1 MISTILKKYIYEGFQ
16 NISQMVKEIILRNI
30 EKPHIRS
37 LEEDLLW
44 FCDSF
49 GFSSGRDTEN
59 TARRI
64 IFSLL
69 DKISNDESTSSE
81 ILADDLDI
89 KISRVN
95 HHLRNLND
103 SGLLY
108 RKKRLIYLRG
118 GSLKA
123 AVEEMR
129 KDSERIFDDLEN
141 IAEEIDTIIG
151 IKNR

>member
-1 MISTILKKYIYEGFQ
+1 
-16 NISQMVKEIILRNI
+16 MVQQIILRYL
-30 EKPHIRS
+30 EKPHVKS
-37 LEEDLLW
+37 LEDDLLW
-44 FCDSF
+44 LCDSF

-59 TARRI
+59 TATRI
-64 IFSLL
+64 VFSLL
-69 DKISNDESTSSE
+69 DKLSNDQMTSSE
-81 ILADDLDI
+81 ALAEDLEI

-108 RKKRLIYLRG
+108 RKKRLVYLRG

-123 AVEEMR
+123 AVKEMR
-129 KDSERIFDDLEN
+129 KDSERIFDELES
-141 IAEEIDTIIG
+141 IAEEIDLRIG

>member
-1 MISTILKKYIYEGFQ
+1 MAQ
-16 NISQMVKEIILRNI
+16 QIILRHL
-30 EKPHIRS
+30 EKPRVKS

-44 FCDSF
+44 LCNSF

-59 TARRI
+59 ISTRI

-69 DKISNDESTSSE
+69 DKLSNDEITSSE
-81 ILADDLDI
+81 ALAKDLEM

-103 SGLLY
+103 SGLVY

-123 AVEEMR
+123 AVKEMR
-129 KDSERIFDDLEN
+129 KDSERIFDELEC
-141 IAEEIDTIIG
+141 IAGEIDSRIG

>member
-1 MISTILKKYIYEGFQ
+1 
-16 NISQMVKEIILRNI
+16 MVKEIIIRNI
-30 EKPHIRS
+30 EKPHIKS

-49 GFSSGRDTEN
+49 GFSSGRDTKN
-59 TARRI
+59 TATRV

-69 DKISNDESTSSE
+69 EKLSNDEVTSSE
-81 ILADDLDI
+81 ALAEDLNI

-123 AVEEMR
+123 AVKEMR
-129 KDSERIFDDLEN
+129 KDSERIFDELEN
-141 IAEEIDTIIG
+141 IAEEIDSTIG

>member
-1 MISTILKKYIYEGFQ
+1 
-16 NISQMVKEIILRNI
+16 MVQQIILRYL
-30 EKPHIRS
+30 EKPHIKS
-37 LEEDLLW
+37 LEDDLLW
-44 FCDSF
+44 LCDSF

-59 TARRI
+59 TATRI
-64 IFSLL
+64 VFSLL
-69 DKISNDESTSSE
+69 DKLSNDQITSSE
-81 ILADDLDI
+81 ALAEDLEI

-108 RKKRLIYLRG
+108 RKKRLVYLRG

-123 AVEEMR
+123 AVKEMR
-129 KDSERIFDDLEN
+129 KDSERIFDELES
-141 IAEEIDTIIG
+141 IAEEIDLRIG

>member
-1 MISTILKKYIYEGFQ
+1 
-16 NISQMVKEIILRNI
+16 MVKEIIIRNI
-30 EKPHIRS
+30 EKPHIKS

-49 GFSSGRDTEN
+49 GFSSGRDTKN
-59 TARRI
+59 TATRI

-69 DKISNDESTSSE
+69 EKLSNDEVTSSE
-81 ILADDLDI
+81 ALAEDLNI

-123 AVEEMR
+123 AVKEMR
-129 KDSERIFDDLEN
+129 KDSKRIFDELEN
-141 IAEEIDTIIG
+141 IAEEIDSTIG

>member
-1 MISTILKKYIYEGFQ
+1 
-16 NISQMVKEIILRNI
+16 MVKEIIIRNI
-30 EKPHIRS
+30 EKPHIKS

-49 GFSSGRDTEN
+49 GFSSGRDTKN
-59 TARRI
+59 TATRI

-69 DKISNDESTSSE
+69 EKLSNDEVTSSE
-81 ILADDLDI
+81 ALAEDLNI

-123 AVEEMR
+123 AVKEMQ
-129 KDSERIFDDLEN
+129 KDSERIFDELEN
-141 IAEEIDTIIG
+141 IAEEIDSTIG

>member
-1 MISTILKKYIYEGFQ
+1 
-16 NISQMVKEIILRNI
+16 MVQQIILRYL
-30 EKPHIRS
+30 EKPHVKS
-37 LEEDLLW
+37 LEDDLLW
-44 FCDSF
+44 LCDSF

-59 TARRI
+59 TANRI
-64 IFSLL
+64 VFNLL
-69 DKISNDESTSSE
+69 DRLSNDQITSSE
-81 ILADDLDI
+81 ALAEDLEI

-108 RKKRLIYLRG
+108 RKKRLVYLRG

-123 AVEEMR
+123 AVKEMR
-129 KDSERIFDDLEN
+129 KDSERIFDELES
-141 IAEEIDTIIG
+141 IAEEIDFRIG

>member
-1 MISTILKKYIYEGFQ
+1 
-16 NISQMVKEIILRNI
+16 MVQQIILRYL
-30 EKPHIRS
+30 EKPHVKS
-37 LEEDLLW
+37 LEDDLLW
-44 FCDSF
+44 LCDSF

-59 TARRI
+59 TATRI
-64 IFSLL
+64 VFSLL
-69 DKISNDESTSSE
+69 DKLSNEEITSSE
-81 ILADDLDI
+81 ALADDLEI

-108 RKKRLIYLRG
+108 RKKRLVYLRG

-123 AVEEMR
+123 AVKEMR
-129 KDSERIFDDLEN
+129 KDSERIFDELES
-141 IAEEIDTIIG
+141 IAEEIDFRIG

>member
-1 MISTILKKYIYEGFQ
+1 MKYIL
-16 NISQMVKEIILRNI
+16 MVPQIILRYL
-30 EKPHIRS
+30 EKPHVKN

-44 FCDSF
+44 LCDSF

-59 TARRI
+59 TATRI
-64 IFSLL
+64 VFSLL
-69 DKISNDESTSSE
+69 EKLSNDEITSSE
-81 ILADDLDI
+81 ALAEDLEV
-89 KISRVN
+89 KISRIN

-108 RKKRLIYLRG
+108 RKKRLVYLRG

-123 AVEEMR
+123 AVKEMR
-129 KDSERIFDDLEN
+129 KDSERIFDELES
-141 IAEEIDTIIG
+141 IAEEIDVRIG

>member
-1 MISTILKKYIYEGFQ
+1 MAQ
-16 NISQMVKEIILRNI
+16 QIILRHL
-30 EKPHIRS
+30 EKPRVKS

-44 FCDSF
+44 LCNSF

-59 TARRI
+59 ISTRI

-69 DKISNDESTSSE
+69 DKLSNDEITSSE
-81 ILADDLDI
+81 ALAKDLEM

-108 RKKRLIYLRG
+108 RKKSLIYLRG

-123 AVEEMR
+123 AVKEMR
-129 KDSERIFDDLEN
+129 KDSERIFDELEC
-141 IAEEIDTIIG
+141 IAGEIDSRIG

>member
-1 MISTILKKYIYEGFQ
+1 
-16 NISQMVKEIILRNI
+16 MVQEIILKNI
-30 EKPHIRS
+30 EKPRMKS

-49 GFSSGRDTEN
+49 GFSSGRDIEN
-59 TARRI
+59 TAKRI
-64 IFSLL
+64 ISSLL
-69 DKISNDESTSSE
+69 DKLSNEEEISSE
-81 ILADDLDI
+81 SLAEDLDI
-89 KISRVN
+89 KVSRVN

-123 AVEEMR
+123 AVREMR
-129 KDSERIFDDLEN
+129 KDSERIFDELEN
-141 IAEEIDTIIG
+141 IAEEIDSIIG

>member
-1 MISTILKKYIYEGFQ
+1 
-16 NISQMVKEIILRNI
+16 MVQEIILRNI
-30 EKPHIRS
+30 EKPHIKG
-37 LEEDLLW
+37 LDEDLAW

-49 GFSSGRDTEN
+49 GFSSGRDIEN
-59 TARRI
+59 TAIRI
-64 IFSLL
+64 ILSLL
-69 DKISNDESTSSE
+69 DKLSNEEEISSE
-81 ILADDLDI
+81 VLAGDLDI
-89 KISRVN
+89 KVSRVN

-123 AVEEMR
+123 AVREMR
-129 KDSERIFDDLEN
+129 KDSERIFDELEN
-141 IAEEIDTIIG
+141 AAEEIDTIIG

>member
-1 MISTILKKYIYEGFQ
+1 
-16 NISQMVKEIILRNI
+16 MVQQIILRHL
-30 EKPHIRS
+30 EKPRVKS

-44 FCDSF
+44 FCNSF
-49 GFSSGRDTEN
+49 GFTSGRDIEN
-59 TARRI
+59 ISTKI
-64 IFSLL
+64 IFALL
-69 DKISNDESTSSE
+69 DKLSNDEVTSSE
-81 ILADDLDI
+81 ALAKDLEM

-103 SGLLY
+103 SGLVY

-123 AVEEMR
+123 AVKEMR
-129 KDSERIFDDLEN
+129 KDSERIFDELEYM
-141 IAEEIDTIIG
+141 AEEIDSRIG

>member
-1 MISTILKKYIYEGFQ
+1 MVQQIILK
-16 NISQMVKEIILRNI
+16 NLD
-30 EKPHIRS
+30 KPPIKN
-37 LEEDLLW
+37 LEEDLHW

-59 TARRI
+59 TATRI
-64 IFSLL
+64 IISLL
-69 DKISNDESTSSE
+69 ENLSSDEEVSSE
-81 ILADDLDI
+81 SLATDLEI
-89 KISRVN
+89 KTSRVN

-108 RKKRLIYLRG
+108 RRKRLIYLRG

-123 AVEEMR
+123 AVQEMR
-129 KDSERIFDDLEN
+129 KDSERILNDLES
-141 IAEEIDTIIG
+141 IAEEIDTLMG

>member
-1 MISTILKKYIYEGFQ
+1 MKPQNST
-16 NISQMVKEIILRNI
+16 QMVQEIILRNI
-30 EKPHIRS
+30 EKPRIKS

-59 TARRI
+59 TATKI

-69 DKISNDESTSSE
+69 DKLSNDEGISSE
-81 ILADDLDI
+81 DLAGDLDI
-89 KISRVN
+89 KVSRVN

-108 RKKRLIYLRG
+108 RKKRLIHLRG

-123 AVEEMR
+123 AVREMR
-129 KDSERIFDDLEN
+129 KDSDRIFDELEN
-141 IAEEIDTIIG
+141 AAEEIDSIIG

>member
-1 MISTILKKYIYEGFQ
+1 MAQ
-16 NISQMVKEIILRNI
+16 QIILRHL
-30 EKPHIRS
+30 EKPRVKS

-44 FCDSF
+44 LCNSF

-59 TARRI
+59 ISTRI

-69 DKISNDESTSSE
+69 DKLSNDEITSSE
-81 ILADDLDI
+81 ALAKDLEM

-95 HHLRNLND
+95 HHLWNLND

-123 AVEEMR
+123 AVKEMR
-129 KDSERIFDDLEN
+129 KDSERIFDELEC
-141 IAEEIDTIIG
+141 IAGEIDSRIG

>member
-1 MISTILKKYIYEGFQ
+1 
-16 NISQMVKEIILRNI
+16 MVQQIILRYL
-30 EKPHIRS
+30 EKPHEQS
-37 LEEDLLW
+37 LEDDLLW
-44 FCDSF
+44 LCDSF

-59 TARRI
+59 TATKI
-64 IFSLL
+64 VFSLL
-69 DKISNDESTSSE
+69 DKLSNDEIISSE
-81 ILADDLDI
+81 ALADDLEI

-123 AVEEMR
+123 AVKEIR
-129 KDSERIFDDLEN
+129 KDSERIFDELES
-141 IAEEIDTIIG
+141 IAEEIDLRIG

>member
-1 MISTILKKYIYEGFQ
+1 
-16 NISQMVKEIILRNI
+16 MVQQIILRYL
-30 EKPHIRS
+30 EKPHVKS
-37 LEEDLLW
+37 LEDDLLW
-44 FCDSF
+44 LCDSF

-59 TARRI
+59 TATRI
-64 IFSLL
+64 VFSLL
-69 DKISNDESTSSE
+69 DKLSNDQMTSTE
-81 ILADDLDI
+81 ALAEDLEI

-108 RKKRLIYLRG
+108 RKKRLVYLRG

-123 AVEEMR
+123 AVKEMR
-129 KDSERIFDDLEN
+129 KDSERIFDELES
-141 IAEEIDTIIG
+141 IAEEIDLRIG

>member
-1 MISTILKKYIYEGFQ
+1 
-16 NISQMVKEIILRNI
+16 MVQEIILRNI
-30 EKPHIRS
+30 EKPRIKS

-49 GFSSGRDTEN
+49 GFSAGRDTEN
-59 TARRI
+59 TATRI

-69 DKISNDESTSSE
+69 DKLSNDETVSSE
-81 ILADDLDI
+81 ALAGDLEI

-129 KDSERIFDDLEN
+129 KDSERILDELEGM
-141 IAEEIDTIIG
+141 AEEIDSLMG
-151 IKNR
+151 LKNR

>member
-1 MISTILKKYIYEGFQ
+1 
-16 NISQMVKEIILRNI
+16 MVQQIILRYL
-30 EKPHIRS
+30 EKPHVKS
-37 LEEDLLW
+37 LEDDLLW
-44 FCDSF
+44 LCDSF

-59 TARRI
+59 TATRI
-64 IFSLL
+64 VFSLL
-69 DKISNDESTSSE
+69 DRLSNDQTTSSE
-81 ILADDLDI
+81 ALAEDLEI

-108 RKKRLIYLRG
+108 RKKRLVCLRG

-123 AVEEMR
+123 AVKEMR
-129 KDSERIFDDLEN
+129 KDSERIFDELES
-141 IAEEIDTIIG
+141 IAEEIDLRIG

>member
-1 MISTILKKYIYEGFQ
+1 
-16 NISQMVKEIILRNI
+16 MVQEIILRNI
-30 EKPHIRS
+30 DKPHIKS
-37 LEEDLLW
+37 LEEDLSW

-49 GFSSGRDTEN
+49 GFSSGRDVEN
-59 TARRI
+59 TATKI

-69 DKISNDESTSSE
+69 DRLSNEEEISSE
-81 ILADDLDI
+81 ALAGDLDI

-123 AVEEMR
+123 AVREMR
-129 KDSERIFDDLEN
+129 KDSERIFDELEN
-141 IAEEIDTIIG
+141 AAEEIDTIIG

>member
-1 MISTILKKYIYEGFQ
+1 
-16 NISQMVKEIILRNI
+16 MVQQIVLRYL
-30 EKPHIRS
+30 EKPHVKS
-37 LEEDLLW
+37 LEDDLLW
-44 FCDSF
+44 LCDSF

-59 TARRI
+59 TATRI
-64 IFSLL
+64 VFSLL
-69 DKISNDESTSSE
+69 DKLSNDEMTSSE
-81 ILADDLDI
+81 ALADDLEI

-108 RKKRLIYLRG
+108 RKKRLVYLRG

-123 AVEEMR
+123 AVKEMR
-129 KDSERIFDDLEN
+129 KDSERIFDELES
-141 IAEEIDTIIG
+141 IAEEIDLRIG

>member
-1 MISTILKKYIYEGFQ
+1 MISTNQKKYIYLKII
-16 NISQMVKEIILRNI
+16 NIIRMVQEIVLRNI
-30 EKPHIRS
+30 EKPHIKS
-37 LEEDLLW
+37 LEEDILW

-59 TARRI
+59 TATRI

-69 DKISNDESTSSE
+69 DKISNKEITSSE
-81 ILADDLDI
+81 ILADDLNI

-95 HHLRNLND
+95 HHIRNLNE

-123 AVEEMR
+123 AVREMR
-129 KDSERIFDDLEN
+129 KDSERIFDELEN
-141 IAEEIDTIIG
+141 IAEEIDASIG

>member
-1 MISTILKKYIYEGFQ
+1 MKPQ
-16 NISQMVKEIILRNI
+16 NITQMIQEIILRNI
-30 EKPHIRS
+30 EKPRS
-37 LEEDLLW
+37 KSLQEDLLW

-49 GFSSGRDTEN
+49 GFSSGRDIEN
-59 TARRI
+59 TATKI

-69 DKISNDESTSSE
+69 DKLSHEEEISSE
-81 ILADDLDI
+81 ALAGDLDI
-89 KISRVN
+89 KVSRVN

-123 AVEEMR
+123 AVMEMR
-129 KDSERIFDDLEN
+129 KDSERIFDELEN
-141 IAEEIDTIIG
+141 AAEEIDSIVG

>member
-1 MISTILKKYIYEGFQ
+1 MKPQ
-16 NISQMVKEIILRNI
+16 NITQMVQEIILRNI
-30 EKPHIRS
+30 EKPRIEN

-44 FCDSF
+44 FCNSF
-49 GFSSGRDTEN
+49 GFSSGRDIEN
-59 TARRI
+59 TATKI

-69 DKISNDESTSSE
+69 DKLSNEEDISSE
-81 ILADDLDI
+81 AIAGGLDI
-89 KISRVN
+89 KVSRVN

-108 RKKRLIYLRG
+108 RKKRLLYLRG

-123 AVEEMR
+123 AVREMR
-129 KDSERIFDDLEN
+129 KDSERIFDELEN
-141 IAEEIDTIIG
+141 AAEEIDSIVG

>member
-1 MISTILKKYIYEGFQ
+1 
-16 NISQMVKEIILRNI
+16 MVQQIILRNL
-30 EKPHIRS
+30 EKPRIKS
-37 LEEDLLW
+37 LEEDFLW

-49 GFSSGRDTEN
+49 GFSSGRDTES
-59 TARRI
+59 TANRI

-69 DKISNDESTSSE
+69 ERLSNDSESSSE
-81 ILADDLDI
+81 TLAEDLDM

-95 HHLRNLND
+95 HHLRNLNE

-123 AVEEMR
+123 AVKEMR
-129 KDSERIFDDLEN
+129 KDSERILDELES
-141 IAEEIDTIIG
+141 IAEEIDLMMG
-151 IKNR
+151 LKNR

>member
-1 MISTILKKYIYEGFQ
+1 
-16 NISQMVKEIILRNI
+16 MVQEIILRNI
-30 EKPHIRS
+30 EKPQIKS

-49 GFSSGRDTEN
+49 GFSAGRDTEN
-59 TARRI
+59 TATRI

-69 DKISNDESTSSE
+69 DKLSNDETVSSE
-81 ILADDLDI
+81 DLAGDLEI

-123 AVEEMR
+123 AVREMR
-129 KDSERIFDDLEN
+129 KDSERILDELES
-141 IAEEIDTIIG
+141 IAEEIDPIMG
-151 IKNR
+151 LKNR

>member
-1 MISTILKKYIYEGFQ
+1 
-16 NISQMVKEIILRNI
+16 MVQEIILRNI
-30 EKPHIRS
+30 EKPQIKS

-49 GFSSGRDTEN
+49 GFSAGRDTEN
-59 TARRI
+59 TATRI

-69 DKISNDESTSSE
+69 DKLSNDETVSSE
-81 ILADDLDI
+81 DLAGDLEI

-123 AVEEMR
+123 AVREMR
-129 KDSERIFDDLEN
+129 KDSERILDELES
-141 IAEEIDTIIG
+141 IAEEIDSIMG
-151 IKNR
+151 LKNR

>member
-1 MISTILKKYIYEGFQ
+1 
-16 NISQMVKEIILRNI
+16 MVQQIILRYL
-30 EKPHIRS
+30 EKPHVKS

-44 FCDSF
+44 LCDSF

-59 TARRI
+59 TATRI
-64 IFSLL
+64 VFSLL
-69 DKISNDESTSSE
+69 DKLSNDEITSSE
-81 ILADDLDI
+81 ALADDLEV

-108 RKKRLIYLRG
+108 RKKRLVYLRG

-123 AVEEMR
+123 AVKEMR
-129 KDSERIFDDLEN
+129 KDSERIFDELES
-141 IAEEIDTIIG
+141 IAEEIDLRIG

>member
-1 MISTILKKYIYEGFQ
+1 MI
-16 NISQMVKEIILRNI
+16 KEIILKNI
-30 EKPHIRS
+30 EKPHIKT
-37 LEEDLLW
+37 LEGDLLW

-69 DKISNDESTSSE
+69 DKLSNDETTSSE
-81 ILADDLDI
+81 ALAEDLEI

-129 KDSERIFDDLEN
+129 KDSERIFDELEI
-141 IAEEIDTIIG
+141 IAEEIDSTIG

>member
-1 MISTILKKYIYEGFQ
+1 MNLQ
-16 NISQMVKEIILRNI
+16 NNIQMVQQIILRNI
-30 EKPHIRS
+30 EKPQIKS

-44 FCDSF
+44 LCDSF

-59 TARRI
+59 TANRI

-69 DKISNDESTSSE
+69 EKLSNDEISSSE
-81 ILADDLDI
+81 VLAEDLDM
-89 KISRVN
+89 KISRIN

-123 AVEEMR
+123 AVKEMR
-129 KDSERIFDDLEN
+129 KDSERILDELEN
-141 IAEEIDTIIG
+141 IAEEIDSMMG
-151 IKNR
+151 LKNR

>member
-1 MISTILKKYIYEGFQ
+1 
-16 NISQMVKEIILRNI
+16 MVQQIILRNL
-30 EKPHIRS
+30 EKPRIKS

-49 GFSSGRDTEN
+49 GFSSGRDTGN
-59 TARRI
+59 TANRI

-69 DKISNDESTSSE
+69 EKVSNDSESSSE
-81 ILADDLDI
+81 ALAEDLDM
-89 KISRVN
+89 KISRIN
-95 HHLRNLND
+95 HHLRNLNE

-123 AVEEMR
+123 AVREMR
-129 KDSERIFDDLEN
+129 KDSERILDELES
-141 IAEEIDTIIG
+141 IAEEIDLMMG
-151 IKNR
+151 LKNR

>member
-1 MISTILKKYIYEGFQ
+1 MVQQIILKY
-16 NISQMVKEIILRNI
+16 L
-30 EKPHIRS
+30 EKPHVKS
-37 LEEDLLW
+37 LEDDILW
-44 FCDSF
+44 LCDSF

-59 TARRI
+59 TATRI
-64 IFSLL
+64 VFTLL
-69 DKISNDESTSSE
+69 DRLSNEQITSSE
-81 ILADDLDI
+81 SLAEDLEI

-108 RKKRLIYLRG
+108 RKKRLVYLRG

-123 AVEEMR
+123 AVKEMR
-129 KDSERIFDDLEN
+129 KDSERIFDELES
-141 IAEEIDTIIG
+141 IAEEIDLRIG